1 MVFQRDSRT
10 TTGYGR
16 ETNTG
21 DDMEAICVTAPNPLA
36 EANSVMVQLTRLAH
50 GWSKK
55 RLADEAGV
63 SGSHVTRVES
73 GTLPL
78 AGNALL
84 DYARALQCRPEAL
97 CVEFT
102 RSPAQGTHFRA
113 NASAAEWK
121 RDRVWARA
129 NLVAM
134 RVGRLTTSTD
144 LDPALAL
151 PELDPT
157 DYAAEL
163 GEITVAQVLR
173 RLWRIG
179 GPIRSMIELLEA
191 AGVFVVVED
200 FQDPEID
207 AVTLR
212 ATKHHPHLVY
222 VNAALPPDRMRM
234 TLAHELGHLVMDAM
248 TLVGPAETERRAT
261 TFASEFLAPVD
272 DIGVALD
279 RVSTRTVHEL
289 DELRMDWGVSV
300 SSLVVRARER
310 GVLSDYQYRSMF
322 RLLNETG
329 RMYGPRPGVAQETPE
344 LTASVLAQLVTDGYT
359 STELDDITL
368 LSDGQ
373 RAALFGAADDMPTA
387 RHLTMV

>member
-1 MVFQRDSRT
+1 M
-10 TTGYGR
+10 
-16 ETNTG
+16 
-21 DDMEAICVTAPNPLA
+21 TAPNPFV
-36 EANSVMVQLTRLAH
+36 EANNVMVQLTRLAC

-63 SGSHVTRVES
+63 SASHVSRVES
-73 GTLPL
+73 GVLPL
-78 AGNALL
+78 AGKALY
-84 DYARALQCRPEAL
+84 DYAHAMGCPPESL
-97 CVEFT
+97 CVPFS

-113 NASAAEWK
+113 NATTAEWK

-134 RVGRLTTSTD
+134 RIGRLAARADIEPVLT
-144 LDPALAL
+144 L
-151 PELDPT
+151 PELDPA

-163 GEITVAQVLR
+163 GEITVARVLR
-173 RLWRIG
+173 RLWRVA

-191 AGVFVVVED
+191 SGVFVVIED
-200 FQDPEID
+200 FRDSEID

-212 ATKHHPHLVY
+212 ASQHHPHLIY

-248 TLVGPAETERRAT
+248 TLVSPVEAERRAT
-261 TFASEFLAPVD
+261 TFAAEFLAPIE
-272 DIGVALD
+272 DIAFDLD
-279 RVSTRTVHEL
+279 RVSVRTVHEL
-289 DELRMDWGVSV
+289 DELRMNWGVHV

-329 RMYGPRPGVAQETPE
+329 RMYGPRPGVADEEPQ
-344 LTASVLAQLVTDGYT
+344 LTSSVLEQLESAGYT
-359 STELDDITL
+359 TSELDDITL
-368 LSDGQ
+368 LTNTQ
-373 RAALFGAADDMPTA
+373 RAALFGIAGDQPGS